1 MSSTDQQPTHTSEL
15 SADATCRP
23 TIVCF
28 GDLVTDLVMAIERLP
43 VEAERVQVIRSVSIE
58 PGGAGN
64 FLITAARLGAHAVAL
79 GTIGE
84 DMYGQAAYDALL
96 AEGVDLSHVQRGAG
110 SVNVLV
116 LVLVDD
122 AGQHVFLVHEGS
134 GDPLT
139 LDARMTDLLRSAD
152 LLFVPGYA
160 LHERRVAAAVL
171 PAARIAAEAG
181 VPVMN
186 DLGPIVAEPSVRPTA
201 LALVGLSTA
210 SLLTAD
216 ELRCF
221 AGLDDEAQA
230 AAWMLSLGTQYV
242 VVKRG
247 EAGCAV
253 YSASGHQAIPG
264 IPVTVRDT
272 TAAGDAFAAGFA
284 VQWLIE
290 QDVLR
295 AAEFANC
302 VGAAKV
308 QKLGSGRQCP
318 TLAEVRAIQQRTGC

>member
-1 MSSTDQQPTHTSEL
+1 
-15 SADATCRP
+15 
-23 TIVCF
+23 
-28 GDLVTDLVMAIERLP
+28 MAIERLP
-43 VEAERVQVIRSVSIE
+43 VVADQVQTIRSISIE

-84 DMYGQAAYDALL
+84 DSYGQAAYDALR
-96 AEGVDLSHVQRGAG
+96 AEGVDVSYVQRGAG

-122 AGQHVFLVHEGS
+122 AGRHVFLVYEGT
-134 GDPLT
+134 GDPMT
-139 LDARMTDLLRSAD
+139 LDARTIALLRSAD

-160 LHERRVAAAVL
+160 LHERRVAKAAL
-171 PAARIAAEAG
+171 PAVRIAAEAG

-186 DLGPIVAEPSVRPTA
+186 DLGPIVAEASVRETA
-201 LALVGLSTA
+201 LAIVRLSA
-210 SLLTAD
+210 VSLLTSD
-216 ELRCF
+216 ELKRF
-221 AGLDDEAQA
+221 AGLEDEAQA
-230 AAWMLSLGTQYV
+230 AAWMLALGTQCV

-247 EAGCAV
+247 AAGCAV
-253 YSASGHQAIPG
+253 YSAAGCQAIPG
-264 IPVTVRDT
+264 ISVAARDT

-284 VQWLIE
+284 VRWIT
-290 QDVLR
+290 DRDALR

-318 TLAEVRAIQQRTGC
+318 TWAEIKAVWEASRRGGG

>member
-1 MSSTDQQPTHTSEL
+1 MTAELQSTNDRGARTRAAGS
-15 SADATCRP
+15 P
-23 TIVCF
+23 TIICL

-43 VEAERVQVIRSVSIE
+43 VEAERVQTIRSVSVE

-64 FLITAARLGAHAVAL
+64 FLITAARLGARAVAL

-84 DMYGQAAYDALL
+84 DVYGQAAYDALL
-96 AEGVDLSHVQRGAG
+96 AEGVDVSYVQRGAG
-110 SVNVLV
+110 SHNVLV

-122 AGQHVFLVHEGS
+122 AGRHVFLVHEGA
-134 GDPLT
+134 GDPLKI
-139 LDARMTDLLRSAD
+139 DAQVTDLLRSAD

-160 LHERRVAAAVL
+160 LHERRMAAAVL
-171 PAARIAAEAG
+171 PAVRIAAEAG

-230 AAWMLSLGTQYV
+230 AAWMLSLGTQHV

-253 YSASGHQAIPG
+253 YSASDYQAIPG

-295 AAEFANC
+295 AAQFANC

-318 TLAEVRAIQQRTGC
+318 TLAEVRAIQQQTGC

>member
-1 MSSTDQQPTHTSEL
+1 MTADLQ
-15 SADATCRP
+15 SANIREVHIRTAGSP
-23 TIVCF
+23 VIVCL

-43 VEAERVQVIRSVSIE
+43 VEAERVQTIRSVSVE

-64 FLITAARLGAHAVAL
+64 FLITAARLGARAVAL

-84 DMYGQAAYDALL
+84 DVYGQAAYDALL
-96 AEGVDLSHVQRGAG
+96 AEGVDVSYVQRGAG
-110 SVNVLV
+110 SHNVLV

-122 AGQHVFLVHEGS
+122 AGRHVFLVHEGA
-134 GDPLT
+134 GDPLKI
-139 LDARMTDLLRSAD
+139 DAQVTDLLRRAD

-160 LHERRVAAAVL
+160 LHERRMAAAVL
-171 PAARIAAEAG
+171 PAVRIAAEAG

-230 AAWMLSLGTQYV
+230 AAWMLSLGTQHV

-253 YSASGHQAIPG
+253 YSASDYQAIPG

-295 AAEFANC
+295 AAQFANC

>member
-1 MSSTDQQPTHTSEL
+1 MTAELQSTNDRGARTRAAGS
-15 SADATCRP
+15 P
-23 TIVCF
+23 TIICL

-43 VEAERVQVIRSVSIE
+43 VEAERVQTIRSVSVE

-64 FLITAARLGAHAVAL
+64 FLITAARLGARAVAL

-84 DMYGQAAYDALL
+84 DVYGQAAYDALL
-96 AEGVDLSHVQRGAG
+96 AEGVDVSYVQRGAG
-110 SVNVLV
+110 SHNVLV

-122 AGQHVFLVHEGS
+122 AGRHVFLVHEGA
-134 GDPLT
+134 GDPLKI
-139 LDARMTDLLRSAD
+139 DAQVTDLLRSAD

-160 LHERRVAAAVL
+160 LHERRMAAAVL
-171 PAARIAAEAG
+171 PAVRIAAEAG

-230 AAWMLSLGTQYV
+230 AAWMLSLGTQHV

-253 YSASGHQAIPG
+253 YSASDYQAIPG

-295 AAEFANC
+295 AAQFANC

-318 TLAEVRAIQQRTGC
+318 TLAEVRAIQQRAGC

>member
-1 MSSTDQQPTHTSEL
+1 MTSEL
-15 SADATCRP
+15 QSTNDRGARTRAAGSP
-23 TIVCF
+23 TIICL

-43 VEAERVQVIRSVSIE
+43 VEAERVQTIRSVSVE

-64 FLITAARLGAHAVAL
+64 FLITAARLGARAVAL

-84 DMYGQAAYDALL
+84 DVYGQAAYDALL
-96 AEGVDLSHVQRGAG
+96 AEGVDVSYVQRGAG
-110 SVNVLV
+110 SHNVLV

-122 AGQHVFLVHEGS
+122 AGRHVFLVHEGA
-134 GDPLT
+134 GAPLKI
-139 LDARMTDLLRSAD
+139 DAQVTDLLRSAD

-160 LHERRVAAAVL
+160 LHERRMAAAVL
-171 PAARIAAEAG
+171 PAVRIAAEAG

-230 AAWMLSLGTQYV
+230 AAWMLSLGTQHV

-253 YSASGHQAIPG
+253 YSASDYQAIPG
-264 IPVTVRDT
+264 IPVAVRDT

-284 VQWLIE
+284 VQWLLE
-290 QDVLR
+290 KDVLR

-318 TLAEVRAIQQRTGC
+318 TLAEVRAIQQWTRR

>member
-1 MSSTDQQPTHTSEL
+1 MTAELQSTNDRGARTRAAGS
-15 SADATCRP
+15 P
-23 TIVCF
+23 TIICL

-43 VEAERVQVIRSVSIE
+43 VEAERVQTIRSVSVE

-64 FLITAARLGAHAVAL
+64 FLITAARLGARAVAL

-84 DMYGQAAYDALL
+84 DVYGQAAYDALL
-96 AEGVDLSHVQRGAG
+96 AEGVDVSYVQRGAG
-110 SVNVLV
+110 SHNVLV

-122 AGQHVFLVHEGS
+122 AGRHVFLVHEGA
-134 GDPLT
+134 GDPLKI
-139 LDARMTDLLRSAD
+139 DAQVTDLLRSAD

-160 LHERRVAAAVL
+160 LHERRMAAAVL
-171 PAARIAAEAG
+171 PAVRIAAEAG

-230 AAWMLSLGTQYV
+230 AAWMLSLGTQHV

-253 YSASGHQAIPG
+253 YSASDYQAIPG

-295 AAEFANC
+295 AAQFANC

-318 TLAEVRAIQQRTGC
+318 TLAEVRAIQRRTGC